1 MLSRMPRLLRTTL
14 LSVRDLIAVTGP
26 FVLIAL
32 LLLAGAYYL
41 LDPTPPKRVVLA
53 TGPEQSDYAEFGKR
67 YATELKRYGIE
78 VVLRPTL
85 GSSENRRLLRDAAQT
100 VDLGFVRGGSSDA
113 ARAADE
119 DKSGV
124 PLVSLGSLYLE
135 PIWLFYRSDA
145 AKRLNR
151 EATLTQLTELRGWR
165 VNVGARGSGVT
176 GLVAKL
182 LQVNGM
188 ARDSLKESRLEQT
201 PAVVALLA
209 GKLDAVVLASVPESL
224 MVQMLLQTPGI
235 KLFEFP
241 QAEAYARRLPFLSAV
256 VLPRGVVDLARDLPA
271 HDVPL
276 IATTTTLVARA
287 ATHPALLQL
296 FVQAAHDIHGGTGWL
311 AHAGQFPSPENSEF
325 PLAKEAERYYRN
337 GPPLLQRYL
346 PFWLANLIDRM
357 WVALVSII
365 AVLIP
370 LGRVV
375 PPLYQFRIR
384 SRVFRWYRQL
394 RDIEDGLRTKSVPRA
409 ELLDDLNKLD
419 ARAQHITVP
428 LSYADQL
435 YALRSHIQMI
445 RERLSAAKE
454 VQP

>member
-1 MLSRMPRLLRTTL
+1 MLNRMPRLLRHTL
-14 LSVRDLIAVTGP
+14 LSLRDLIVVTGP
-26 FVLIAL
+26 FALIAL

-41 LDPTPPKRVVLA
+41 LDPQPPKRVVLA

-67 YATELKRYGIE
+67 YAAELKRYGID

-85 GSSENRRLLRDAAQT
+85 GSSENRRLLRDPAQR

-119 DKSGV
+119 KKGGV

-135 PIWLFYRSDA
+135 PVWLFYRSDA

-151 EATLTQLTELRGWR
+151 EATLTQLTQLRGWR

-182 LQVNGM
+182 LQANGI
-188 ARDSLKESRLEQT
+188 ARDSITESRLEQT
-201 PAVVALLA
+201 PAVMALLA
-209 GKLDAVVLASVPESL
+209 GKLDALVLAAVPESM
-224 MVQMLLQTPGI
+224 MVQMLLQTPGV
-235 KLFEFP
+235 KLFDFG
-241 QAEAYARRLPFLSAV
+241 QAEAYARRLPFLDAV
-256 VLPRGVVDLARDLPA
+256 VLPRGVVNLAGDVPA

-287 ATHPALLQL
+287 GTHPALLQL
-296 FVQAAHDIHGGTGWL
+296 FLQAAHDIHGGTGWL
-311 AHAGQFPSPENSEF
+311 AHAGQFPSPENTEF
-325 PLAKEAERYYRN
+325 PLATEAARYYRN

-346 PFWLANLIDRM
+346 PFWLANLTDRM

-370 LGRVV
+370 LARVV
-375 PPLYQFRIR
+375 PPLYEFRVR

-394 RDIEDGLRTKSVPRA
+394 RDIEEALREESAPRA
-409 ELLDDLNKLD
+409 NLLDDLSKLD
-419 ARAQHITVP
+419 ARVRHVAVP
-428 LSYADQL
+428 LSYADEL
-435 YALRSHIQMI
+435 YALRSHIQLV
-445 RERLSAAKE
+445 RERLSTAVDA
-454 VQP
+454 PP

>member
-1 MLSRMPRLLRTTL
+1 MPRLLRTTL
-14 LSVRDLIAVTGP
+14 LSLRDLIAVTGP

-67 YATELKRYGIE
+67 YAAELKRYGID

-85 GSSENRRLLRDAAQT
+85 GSSQNRRLLRDAAQQ

-113 ARAADE
+113 ARVADE
-119 DKSGV
+119 EKSGV

-135 PIWLFYRSDA
+135 PVWLFYRSDS
-145 AKRLNR
+145 AKRLNH
-151 EATLTQLTELRGWR
+151 AAILTQLTELRGWR

-176 GLVAKL
+176 GLVAKV

-188 ARDSLKESRLEQT
+188 ARDSLNESRLEQT

-224 MVQMLLQTPGI
+224 MVQMLLQTPGVQ
-235 KLFEFP
+235 LFEFP

-256 VLPRGVVDLARDLPA
+256 VLPRGVVNLALDVPA
-271 HDVPL
+271 HDIPL

-287 ATHPALLQL
+287 GTHPALLQL

-375 PPLYQFRIR
+375 PPLYQFRVR
-384 SRVFRWYRQL
+384 SRVFRWYRRL
-394 RDIEDGLRTKSVPRA
+394 RDIEDALRAQSAPRDA
-409 ELLDDLNKLD
+409 LLDELNKLD
-419 ARAQHITVP
+419 ARVQHVSVP

-445 RERLSAAKE
+445 RERLSAASGA
-454 VQP
+454 PP

>member
-67 YATELKRYGIE
+67 YAAALKRYGIE
-78 VVLRPTL
+78 VVLRPTQ

-135 PIWLFYRSDA
+135 PVWLFYRSDA

-151 EATLTQLTELRGWR
+151 EATLTQLSDLRGWR

-182 LQVNGM
+182 LQANGI

-209 GKLDAVVLASVPESL
+209 GELDAVVLASAPESL
-224 MVQMLLQTPGI
+224 MVQMLLQTPGV
-235 KLFEFP
+235 KLFDFA
-241 QAEAYARRLPFLSAV
+241 QAEAYARRLPFLS
-256 VLPRGVVDLARDLPA
+256 RGGAAARRGGPGA
-271 HDVPL
+271 RP
-276 IATTTTLVARA
+276 ARA
-287 ATHPALLQL
+287 RC
-296 FVQAAHDIHGGTGWL
+296 AAHRHHH
-311 AHAGQFPSPENSEF
+311 HAGGARGHAPGAAATVRAGGARHPRRHRLVRARRAISHRRKTRSCRWRRRPSAITATARRCCS
-325 PLAKEAERYYRN
+325 ATC
-337 GPPLLQRYL
+337 
-346 PFWLANLIDRM
+346 
-357 WVALVSII
+357 
-365 AVLIP
+365 
-370 LGRVV
+370 
-375 PPLYQFRIR
+375 R
-384 SRVFRWYRQL
+384 S
-394 RDIEDGLRTKSVPRA
+394 GSPT
-409 ELLDDLNKLD
+409 
-419 ARAQHITVP
+419 
-428 LSYADQL
+428 
-435 YALRSHIQMI
+435 
-445 RERLSAAKE
+445 
-454 VQP
+454 

>member
-1 MLSRMPRLLRTTL
+1 MLKRMPRLLRTTL
-14 LSVRDLIAVTGP
+14 LSVRDLFAVIAP

-67 YATELKRYGIE
+67 YAAELKRYGIE
-78 VVLRPTL
+78 VMLRPTL
-85 GSSENRRLLRDAAQT
+85 GSSENRRLLRDGTQA

-119 DKSGV
+119 ENGGV

-135 PIWLFYRSDA
+135 PVWLFYRNEA
-145 AKRLNR
+145 AKRLNP
-151 EATLTQLTELRGWR
+151 EATLTQLADLRGWR

-182 LQVNGM
+182 LQANGI
-188 ARDSLKESRLEQT
+188 ARDSFKESRLEET

-209 GKLDAVVLASVPESL
+209 GELDAVVLASVPESL
-224 MVQMLLQTPGI
+224 MVQMLLQTPGV
-235 KLFEFP
+235 KLYEFA

-256 VLPRGVVDLARDLPA
+256 LLPRGVVNLAGDAPA

-276 IATTTTLVARA
+276 VATTTTLVARA
-287 ATHPALLQL
+287 GTHPALLQL

-311 AHAGQFPSPENSEF
+311 AHAGQFPSPQNTEW
-325 PLAKEAERYYRN
+325 PLAKEAERYYQN

-375 PPLYQFRIR
+375 PPLYQFRVR
-384 SRVFRWYRQL
+384 SRIFRWYRQL
-394 RDIEDGLRTKSVPRA
+394 REIEDALRRKSGPRA

-419 ARAQHITVP
+419 AKVQHVAVP

-435 YALRSHIQMI
+435 YALRSHIQLI
-445 RERLSAAKE
+445 RERLSSAKE
-454 VQP
+454 AQL